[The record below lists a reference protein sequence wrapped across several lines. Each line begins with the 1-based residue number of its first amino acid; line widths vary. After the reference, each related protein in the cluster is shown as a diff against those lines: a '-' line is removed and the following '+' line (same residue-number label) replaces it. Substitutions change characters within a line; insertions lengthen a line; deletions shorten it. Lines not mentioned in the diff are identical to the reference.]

1 MRMFIVN
8 MGALIDM
15 INSAK
20 EEIKE
25 TDKYPWINSPIKIKV
40 PAKRYKN
47 IAPPRPLNKTTEIYG
62 TAKTEEEVEM
72 IELIPYGC
80 TNLRISYFSIQT

>member
-20 EEIKE
+20 GEIK
-25 TDKYPWINSPIKIKV
+25 DVY
-40 PAKRYKN
+40 
-47 IAPPRPLNKTTEIYG
+47 
-62 TAKTEEEVEM
+62 
-72 IELIPYGC
+72 
-80 TNLRISYFSIQT
+80 